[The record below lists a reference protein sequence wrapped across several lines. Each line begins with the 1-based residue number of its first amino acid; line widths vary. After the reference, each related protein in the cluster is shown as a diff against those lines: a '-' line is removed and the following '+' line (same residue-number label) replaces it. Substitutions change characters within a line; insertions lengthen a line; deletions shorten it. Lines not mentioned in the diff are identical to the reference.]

1 MAFHRWFQT
10 DKCPGK
16 DAQGRCLQR
25 SPLSKKKKK
34 KMTSKSLRVVF
45 PELKIKKKAVV
56 TSGHP

>member
-45 PELKIKKKAVV
+45 PELKIKKR
-56 TSGHP
+56 PL